1 MIKAEFKSYG
11 SYTTDSVSQWDLNQK
26 LTISGLDINVA
37 PVLAFSCFGM
47 YESIIV
53 QSKLSD
59 GVITCDVPNAILQF
73 GKNLNVDLCS
83 ETGGQYKA
91 FEKMIIPVNRRK
103 KPSDYLFTDNV
114 PLSTAES
121 IKADLEEDIN
131 SNKTYMDKVK
141 TELKNDNK
149 TLNGRIDTIL
159 TGTVNATKLVTVHS
173 ATIRNN
179 SASDLTFKISS
190 KDNETLKSI
199 KDKSPT
205 VINANVIAKALDGV
219 AINGKGI
226 PSSYN
231 VESTNDEYVI
241 TVYSGSSSVVGQY
254 VFMAVVTIAYK
265 DTATDI
271 SSAEL
276 KDIRTGANGTT
287 YPTAGD
293 AVREQI
299 NDLKKELDDSN
310 LDENVLQI
318 QKNMNDISQL
328 KESLGNQ
335 EVYSEGLKKSAVLND
350 AITETLYTGSAKN
363 APDTINKMYDSKN
376 NHWQQ
381 FDSIFL
387 GIVYE
392 VKEGEQYVISGT
404 SLNERF
410 QLVNFFDTLETDR
423 VLDFYPK
430 VSDTYSGLKVVMELL
445 TVPKNANY
453 MVLNTHQDSTIT
465 VGKVTGYKDFKSEI
479 EQSLNDLEKASIDVT
494 EKTSELDQ
502 SCVKNEVTTDSVY
515 NGRAGDNKNILNK
528 MCLLESDGWQTFD
541 EDYCS
546 VSYAVIEGEQYRITG
561 TNINSSFSLINL
573 FNSIEEVK
581 GIQYYPSKDMVD
593 ADKKHYTGLTIQ
605 DYVVKIP
612 SGCVRMV
619 LNSHRSSTIK
629 IEKITGYKD
638 FKSETEKTL
647 TDLNNSDD
655 LKDFQIKNLQQR
667 LFDTGKYN
675 DFAFKEFDKTY
686 FAFVIDDSNKTLYPI
701 YKIFHDKGVKLS
713 SATIPGNL
721 NIAVEGIGTNKDV
734 LDLIVADGGEV
745 LVHYYGNLI
754 DIGEQAPDTDR
765 TYLNTVEDWDSRI
778 VVTKKALEDMGYK
791 IRGVIRA
798 DYTSSRTKTGEQ
810 YCREYYD
817 YSDGL
822 GTSPQYTLT
831 RMFVHNFSTVEDFK
845 KWIDKCCEKP
855 GFYPICTHGSES
867 VNDNM
872 DEILDY
878 ILNKDNCECT
888 TYKDVYDQF
897 RSTVLENRIKALEEK
912 VSG

>member
-1 MIKAEFKSYG
+1 MKIEELLNNVLHKIYG
-11 SYTTDSVSQWDLNQK
+11 KEVRQSFVDAIRQCYKDATGHPESV
-26 LTISGLDINVA
+26 A
-37 PVLAFSCFGM
+37 
-47 YESIIV
+47 
-53 QSKLSD
+53 
-59 GVITCDVPNAILQF
+59 GVIEEN
-73 GKNLNVDLCS
+73 KNMQKQLDSN
-83 ETGGQYKA
+83 
-91 FEKMIIPVNRRK
+91 
-103 KPSDYLFTDNV
+103 
-114 PLSTAES
+114 
-121 IKADLEEDIN
+121 IN
-131 SNKTYMDKVK
+131 TI
-141 TELKNDNK
+141 
-149 TLNGRIDTIL
+149 NGRIDTIL
-159 TGTVNATKLVTVHS
+159 TGTVNTTKLVTVHS

-219 AINGKGI
+219 AINGKCI

-254 VFMAVVTIAYK
+254 VFMAVVTIAYE
-265 DTATDI
+265 DIATDI

-276 KDIRTGANGTT
+276 KDVRAGADGTV
-287 YPTAGD
+287 YKSAGE
-293 AVREQI
+293 AVRQQI
-299 NDLKKELDDSN
+299 GS
-310 LDENVLQI
+310 
-318 QKNMNDISQL
+318 L
-328 KESLGNQ
+328 KE
-335 EVYSEGLKKSAVLND
+335 
-350 AITETLYTGSAKN
+350 
-363 APDTINKMYDSKN
+363 
-376 NHWQQ
+376 
-381 FDSIFL
+381 
-387 GIVYE
+387 
-392 VKEGEQYVISGT
+392 
-404 SLNERF
+404 
-410 QLVNFFDTLETDR
+410 
-423 VLDFYPK
+423 
-430 VSDTYSGLKVVMELL
+430 
-445 TVPKNANY
+445 
-453 MVLNTHQDSTIT
+453 
-465 VGKVTGYKDFKSEI
+465 
-479 EQSLNDLEKASIDVT
+479 
-494 EKTSELDQ
+494 
-502 SCVKNEVTTDSVY
+502 SCVKNEMMTDSVY
-515 NGRAGDNKNILNK
+515 NGRAGDNPNILNK
-528 MCLLESDGWQTFD
+528 MCLLESDRWQTFD
-541 EDYCS
+541 TDYCS
-546 VSYAVIEGEQYRITG
+546 VSYSVAKGEQYRITG
-561 TNINSSFSLINL
+561 TNINNSFSLINL
-573 FNSIEEVK
+573 FNSMEEVK

-593 ADKKHYTGLTIQ
+593 ADKKHYTGLKIQ

-612 SGCVRMV
+612 PGCVRMV

-701 YKIFHDKGVKLS
+701 YKKFHDKGVKLS

>member
-26 LTISGLDINVA
+26 LTINGLDIDVA

-47 YESIIV
+47 CESIIV

-114 PLSTAES
+114 ALSTYES

-149 TLNGRIDTIL
+149 TLNERIDTIL
-159 TGTVNATKLVTVHS
+159 TGTVNTTKLVTVHS

-254 VFMAVVTIAYK
+254 VFMAVVTIAYEEI
-265 DTATDI
+265 ATDI

-276 KDIRTGANGTT
+276 KDVRTGANGTT

-318 QKNMNDISQL
+318 QKNMNDIGSL
-328 KESLGNQ
+328 KEDLENQ
-335 EVYSEGLKKSAVLND
+335 AVYSEGLKKSAVLND
-350 AITETLYTGSAKN
+350 VITETLYTGSAKN
-363 APDTINKMYDSKN
+363 APDTINKIYDSKN

-381 FDSIFL
+381 FDSDYL

-453 MVLNTHQDSTIT
+453 MLLNTHQDSTIT
-465 VGKVTGYKDFKSEI
+465 VEKVTGYKDFK
-479 EQSLNDLEKASIDVT
+479 A
-494 EKTSELDQ
+494 
-502 SCVKNEVTTDSVY
+502 
-515 NGRAGDNKNILNK
+515 
-528 MCLLESDGWQTFD
+528 
-541 EDYCS
+541 
-546 VSYAVIEGEQYRITG
+546 
-561 TNINSSFSLINL
+561 
-573 FNSIEEVK
+573 
-581 GIQYYPSKDMVD
+581 
-593 ADKKHYTGLTIQ
+593 
-605 DYVVKIP
+605 
-612 SGCVRMV
+612 
-619 LNSHRSSTIK
+619 
-629 IEKITGYKD
+629 
-638 FKSETEKTL
+638 ETEKTL
-647 TDLNNSDD
+647 KDLNNNND
-655 LKDFQIKNLQQR
+655 LKDFRIKNLQQR
-667 LFDTGKYN
+667 LLDTGKYN

-754 DIGEQAPDTDR
+754 DIGGQAPDTDR